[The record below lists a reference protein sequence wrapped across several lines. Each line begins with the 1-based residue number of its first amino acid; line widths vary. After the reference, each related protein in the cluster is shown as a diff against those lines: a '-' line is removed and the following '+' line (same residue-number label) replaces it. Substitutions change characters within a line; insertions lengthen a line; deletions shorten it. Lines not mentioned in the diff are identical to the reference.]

1 MLSKICRTH
10 GPDMASLSGV
20 QPKTNPSRGDA
31 GLIGPLVFSLVGL
44 LAHCVAL
51 VAQGEPSL
59 ASLRLTLIAGAAPV
73 AALAALLLVGNA
85 DKPIG

>member
-1 MLSKICRTH
+1 
-10 GPDMASLSGV
+10 
-20 QPKTNPSRGDA
+20 
-31 GLIGPLVFSLVGL
+31 VGL

-51 VAQGEPSL
+51 EAQGEPSL